1 METLIV
7 RNPKVRSLFDVV
19 QVNFETEEVNYIA
32 QMLSFEQAQM
42 TLKDMG
48 SEIVGNEEEIAESNV

>member
-42 TLKDMG
+42 TMKDSTG
-48 SEIVGNEEEIAESNV
+48 IEIVGNEEEIENV